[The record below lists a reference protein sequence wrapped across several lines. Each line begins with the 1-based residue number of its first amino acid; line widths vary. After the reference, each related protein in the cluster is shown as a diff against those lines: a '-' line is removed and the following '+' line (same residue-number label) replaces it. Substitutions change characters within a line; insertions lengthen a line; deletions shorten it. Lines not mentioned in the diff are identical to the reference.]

1 MSTGIIK
8 KKINTAFFLSLFL
21 SSPPNW
27 ILTCRRRNMRE
38 KKESVVIVSKMLDLS
53 IFNPNTQC
61 KTQPPICLRAFKACD
76 YSTES
81 LRSADV
87 WMLCSIRCHLHFG
100 SPKNQVGIKK
110 KWSKHGMG
118 GFCLNLSDCTFIRH
132 LELASLWNAY
142 DKKQKNKKPKKKC
155 RAKPHTALRKV
166 KPRRVKLPQ
175 YIFYAYEGGTFKLS
189 QV

>member
-1 MSTGIIK
+1 M
-8 KKINTAFFLSLFL
+8 
-21 SSPPNW
+21 
-27 ILTCRRRNMRE
+27 
-38 KKESVVIVSKMLDLS
+38 VIVSKMLDLS

-76 YSTES
+76 YSTER

-87 WMLCSIRCHLHFG
+87 RMLCSIRCHLHFG

-110 KWSKHGMG
+110 KWSKHAMG

-142 DKKQKNKKPKKKC
+142 DKKQKKNKKRKRR

-166 KPRRVKLPQ
+166 KPQSVKLPQ
-175 YIFYAYEGGTFKLS
+175 YIFYAYEGGTFELS